1 MTDPAAIRTVAEAE
15 LAKAREAMD
24 AGNEGMARVCARRAA
39 GHVLGAYYGRAGK
52 TGRPSDAVGLLTM
65 ASEDPSLSDRTRAA
79 ALRLTTRVSERQ
91 VRPLPEDPAADART
105 IIGELLPLL
114 GEHGAGS

>member
-1 MTDPAAIRTVAEAE
+1 MTDPTATRTAAEAE

-52 TGRPSDAVGLLTM
+52 TGRPSDAVGLLM
-65 ASEDPSLSDRTRAA
+65 LASEDASLSDRTRAA
-79 ALRLTTRVSERQ
+79 AFRLTTRVSERHA
-91 VRPLPEDPAADART
+91 RPLTEDPAADART
-105 IIGELLPLL
+105 IIGELLPPP
-114 GEHGAGS
+114 GEQGA